1 MRFVI
6 AKSIPSLLNY
16 VFFKYPV
23 CFEVLLDEKVSECF
37 LSIKYK
43 WIFVSPER
51 TMLSVS
57 RDAQRNHGASN
68 IENREHRKQLEV
80 LTLKRFYQDATW
92 DWESVTEEG
101 SLIAA

>member
-16 VFFKYPV
+16 EFFKYPV

-43 WIFVSPER
+43 WIFVCPER
-51 TMLSVS
+51 RILSVS
-57 RDAQRNHGASN
+57 RDAQGNQGIAN
-68 IENREHRKQLEV
+68 IEKREHRKKLEV

-101 SLIAA
+101 SLIPA

>member
-16 VFFKYPV
+16 VLFKYPV

-43 WIFVSPER
+43 
-51 TMLSVS
+51 
-57 RDAQRNHGASN
+57 
-68 IENREHRKQLEV
+68 
-80 LTLKRFYQDATW
+80 
-92 DWESVTEEG
+92 
-101 SLIAA
+101 